1 MFLIGFLIRSINTI
15 KIEINEKITEIDKRK
30 DGVKSSK
37 FQCEILKKAPMI
49 LNANPDIE
57 INSNIGFGINK
68 G

>member
-1 MFLIGFLIRSINTI
+1 M
-15 KIEINEKITEIDKRK
+15 E
-30 DGVKSSK
+30 KSSK

>member
-1 MFLIGFLIRSINTI
+1 M
-15 KIEINEKITEIDKRK
+15 IEINEKIVEIDKRK
-30 DGVKSSK
+30 DGVKIPK
-37 FQCEILKKAPMI
+37 FQWEILKKAPMI